1 MRRNWPAGSPNLP
14 MKGKE
19 MGLCSVFPGFQR
31 LPLAGILEKVKMRPC
46 PCLAWADVDCLLQCC
61 TPWQTRGSNVR
72 HSFSSHRMQIFNT
85 SPTQP
90 YKNATESHSHS
101 NLMHSSRWFWR
112 GLSKPISHH
121 STQATSEVSE
131 TLGTFPRFDSN
142 NSSTRGMEAKNTPKE
157 WCAQV
162 PQELVREV
170 VEPARNEDNQTMIH

>member
-1 MRRNWPAGSPNLP
+1 MFSFSRIPTTSSRWNPGKSENVSMSSPC
-14 MKGKE
+14 MDGC
-19 MGLCSVFPGFQR
+19 G
-31 LPLAGILEKVKMRPC
+31 
-46 PCLAWADVDCLLQCC
+46 
-61 TPWQTRGSNVR
+61 QTRGSNVR

-90 YKNATESHSHS
+90 YKNPTESHSHS

-142 NSSTRGMEAKNTPKE
+142 NGSTRGMEAKNTPKE